1 MQNLQE
7 KAKELRRNTF
17 SLAVEHNDPHI
28 ASAFSIIEILIGLYE
43 EILKP
48 QDRFILSKGHGC
60 FSFYAIL
67 REKGYNPKISGHP
80 DRDPKNG
87 ICCTTGSLGHGF
99 PIGVGMAL
107 AKKVKKEDGKIYVLI
122 GDGECQEGTIWESS
136 KIACHHKLNNLTVI
150 MDHNKLQA
158 LDKIENIL
166 SLGNLKNKF
175 EAFGWYV
182 SEIDGHNLKE
192 IISALEKNAAR
203 QPHMIIAHTIKGK
216 GLSFMENDP
225 KWQSRFPNPDEL
237 KKAYEEI

>member
-1 MQNLQE
+1 
-7 KAKELRRNTF
+7 
-17 SLAVEHNDPHI
+17 
-28 ASAFSIIEILIGLYE
+28 
-43 EILKP
+43 
-48 QDRFILSKGHGC
+48 
-60 FSFYAIL
+60 
-67 REKGYNPKISGHP
+67 
-80 DRDPKNG
+80 
-87 ICCTTGSLGHGF
+87 
-99 PIGVGMAL
+99 
-107 AKKVKKEDGKIYVLI
+107 
-122 GDGECQEGTIWESS
+122 
-136 KIACHHKLNNLTVI
+136 

-192 IISALEKNAAR
+192 IISTLEKNAAR